1 MRPNWSV
8 PALRPASEV
17 FKILCLKG
25 SAFEMGRQHG
35 ECLRDEIVYAI
46 HRCIERFALSQQGWH
61 RDTLLAFAQ
70 QLAQGLPDAYREELQ
85 GISAGSGAS
94 MDDLLLW
101 NFFDDYWEVCGCSA
115 FAASGARTASGAM
128 LVGHNI
134 DFPEDGS
141 QRVAVTIIR
150 EPTQGM
156 PSLCHAWA
164 GIVGTYEGMNLQG
177 LVIANQFSETDDDD
191 PGGVPIKV
199 VNRMLLDR
207 CTCPIEAA
215 ELIRSVRRNFG
226 SNILV
231 ADRERALVV
240 ECSGRDVVVR
250 QAHAGVLAVSNH
262 YCTLVPSQPQA
273 TSSYKTLERLAS
285 LERWL
290 NDGRQPLNVSQ
301 CITRLDTPPIRRDGP
316 PDNWTISS
324 AVYEPDEL
332 KTHLAHGFLPASRG
346 AFVEVSLADLAGGP
360 VGLLCQP
367 YGERV
372 TELSR
377 EP

>member
-17 FKILCLKG
+17 FKIVCLKG
-25 SAFEMGRQHG
+25 NAFEMGCQHG
-35 ECLRDEIVYAI
+35 ECLRDEIAYAI

-85 GISAGSGAS
+85 GISAGSGVS

-101 NFFDDYWEVCGCSA
+101 NFFDDYWEICGCSA
-115 FAASGARTASGAM
+115 FAA
-128 LVGHNI
+128 N
-134 DFPEDGS
+134 
-141 QRVAVTIIR
+141 
-150 EPTQGM
+150 
-156 PSLCHAWA
+156 
-164 GIVGTYEGMNLQG
+164 
-177 LVIANQFSETDDDD
+177 
-191 PGGVPIKV
+191 
-199 VNRMLLDR
+199 
-207 CTCPIEAA
+207 
-215 ELIRSVRRNFG
+215 
-226 SNILV
+226 
-231 ADRERALVV
+231 
-240 ECSGRDVVVR
+240 
-250 QAHAGVLAVSNH
+250 
-262 YCTLVPSQPQA
+262 
-273 TSSYKTLERLAS
+273 
-285 LERWL
+285 
-290 NDGRQPLNVSQ
+290 GRQPLDVSQ
-301 CITRLDTPPIRRDGP
+301 CIARLDTPPIRRDGP

-324 AVYEPDEL
+324 AVYEPDGL

-367 YGERV
+367 YSERV